1 MSAACFLDCNIFHP
15 SKNSSGQS
23 VREIYEFIE
32 NWQLEIST
40 DSMDRNQ
47 GSLFL
52 WESKISFFFLF
63 IFEMSI
69 YRILRKRDTMISY

>member
-47 GSLFL
+47 GCFFEKVKFL
-52 WESKISFFFLF
+52 FFLF

-69 YRILRKRDTMISY
+69 YRILRKCDTMIFY